1 VFVAVSTGQKLP
13 GAKPPITRTTTVL
26 IRPEVRHSQ
35 EPKMAMSRPC
45 LPLLQRR
52 HVLAMYATGHAVDLM
67 AEYPDSV
74 TPTTVLHLWLAG
86 AALLTSIVFIF
97 FLLCDIIVV
106 VRSSTIIN

>member
-1 VFVAVSTGQKLP
+1 M
-13 GAKPPITRTTTVL
+13 L

-35 EPKMAMSRPC
+35 EPKMAMSRRC

-74 TPTTVLHLWLAG
+74 TPTVLHLWLAG
-86 AALLTSIVFIF
+86 ATLLTSIVFVF
-97 FLLCDIIVV
+97 VLLCDIIVV